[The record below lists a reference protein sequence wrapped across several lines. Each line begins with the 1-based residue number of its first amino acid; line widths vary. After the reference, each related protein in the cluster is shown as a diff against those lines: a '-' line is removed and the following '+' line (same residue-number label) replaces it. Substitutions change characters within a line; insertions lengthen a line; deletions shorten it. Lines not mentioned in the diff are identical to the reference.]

1 MYQQSNHTAASGGKL
16 RDIKEWWDQL
26 GEIGP
31 LFGYHPKASKTW
43 LIVKPEFIQKA
54 KDMFPDINITDVGH
68 KYLGSYIGTDA
79 GKQTFVEDKVKEWMK
94 DIEDL
99 ADIATREP
107 QAAYSAY
114 IYGLSKRW
122 NYVCRTTPGI
132 SQYLKK
138 LEHKVK
144 ECFIPAIIDRAF
156 GCQEIYRKIF
166 ALPIKEGGL
175 GIVNLSLIS
184 DLEYEYSRE
193 ATMELTEAIFQQAP
207 SYIEDH
213 DKLVKVKDKIS
224 SARRDFFKGKRSE
237 IMLELNQNQKLQLD
251 LASEKGASSWLSSL
265 PLKSFGFVLNKQ
277 EFTDAIAL
285 RYNFTIKDSAR
296 KCVCGEAN
304 TINHALSCK
313 RGGYVSLRHNSLR
326 DMIAELLR
334 TAGCKDVT
342 TEPPLLPV
350 SGAHL
355 PRGSNTSDGARLD
368 VSARS
373 LWNPLERAFVDVR
386 VFNAQAPSNRSLG
399 ATASMYSFH
408 ERQKKNAYNRRI
420 IEIDHGTF
428 TPIVFSTTGG
438 MGHEAEVFFKK
449 LADKMSRK
457 TDQRYSEAMSFIRKR
472 LRFDLLR
479 TTIISLRGERGR
491 SNNEASKISE
501 LDINLEPQI

>member
-1 MYQQSNHTAASGGKL
+1 MPLLEMVSLKCSENSVTKQIWYADDAASGGKL

-94 DIEDL
+94 DIEEL

-184 DLEYEYSRE
+184 DLEYEYSCK

-213 DKLVKVKDKIS
+213 DKLIKVKEEIS
-224 SARRDFFKGKRSE
+224 SARKDFFK
-237 IMLELNQNQKLQLD
+237 
-251 LASEKGASSWLSSL
+251 
-265 PLKSFGFVLNKQ
+265 
-277 EFTDAIAL
+277 
-285 RYNFTIKDSAR
+285 
-296 KCVCGEAN
+296 
-304 TINHALSCK
+304 
-313 RGGYVSLRHNSLR
+313 
-326 DMIAELLR
+326 
-334 TAGCKDVT
+334 
-342 TEPPLLPV
+342 
-350 SGAHL
+350 
-355 PRGSNTSDGARLD
+355 
-368 VSARS
+368 
-373 LWNPLERAFVDVR
+373 
-386 VFNAQAPSNRSLG
+386 
-399 ATASMYSFH
+399 
-408 ERQKKNAYNRRI
+408 
-420 IEIDHGTF
+420 
-428 TPIVFSTTGG
+428 
-438 MGHEAEVFFKK
+438 
-449 LADKMSRK
+449 
-457 TDQRYSEAMSFIRKR
+457 
-472 LRFDLLR
+472 
-479 TTIISLRGERGR
+479 
-491 SNNEASKISE
+491 
-501 LDINLEPQI
+501 